1 MYLYKCYKFCIQ
13 EWLQRLQFS
22 NVPDVQNS
30 LWVKALRDTAFFF
43 KNLRRQ
49 RVFFSFVN
57 YFLMQCV

>member
-49 RVFFSFVN
+49 RVFF
-57 YFLMQCV
+57 